1 MISIQPI
8 TNIIPHPNADKLNL
22 LNLGGYQFI
31 SNKEMNY
38 QLGDLVLTIPEE
50 HDVSAHLSV
59 LQEPFKLK
67 DDGIIRRMSLRGSI
81 SQGIIISSDLLL
93 KMGFNIN
100 ELPIGTDLCET
111 LNIPEYIKPIPEEL
125 LEVIE
130 SYRHPLLHFHDC
142 VYPAASNIAI
152 GDNVEI
158 TEKLHGTQ
166 INILIDNTITN
177 KVYVSSKGLLKSKFV
192 FQQGVDNIYTR
203 CANKLIKEN
212 PWFTGGTNY
221 IQIVGEVIPAQKGY
235 SYGFTEPRILLF
247 GLYVNGQYTNYREFF
262 SHEDCVPL
270 VYTGPLK
277 EEHFTYDDKVNRY
290 SLIDGNTLCE
300 GYCITD
306 GKNKTI
312 KVKSPKFLSKNA
324 GAA

>member
-1 MISIQPI
+1 MTISIQPI
-8 TNIIPHPNADKLNL
+8 TNIISHPNADKLNL
-22 LNLGGYQFI
+22 INLGGYQFI
-31 SNKEMNY
+31 SNKDMNY

-50 HDVSAHLSV
+50 HDVSAYLHV

-67 DDGIIRRMSLRGSI
+67 DDGIIRRMQLRWAI
-81 SQGIIISSDLLL
+81 SQGIIISADLLL

-100 ELPIGTDLCET
+100 DLPIGVDLCEL

-130 SYRHPLLHFHDC
+130 PYRHPLLHFHDC

-166 INILIDNTITN
+166 GNLIITEGN
-177 KVYVSSKGLLKSKFV
+177 VYVSSKGLLKSKFV
-192 FQQGVDNIYTR
+192 FQPGVDNIYTKA
-203 CANKLIKEN
+203 ANSLLEAN
-212 PWFTGGTNY
+212 PWLKDSKDY
-221 IQIVGEVIPAQKGY
+221 IQVVGEIIPAQKGY
-235 SYGFTEPRILLF
+235 SYGFTEPTLKVF
-247 GLYVNGQYTNYREFF
+247 GLYINGKSTKYREFF
-262 SHEDCVPL
+262 DPEDCVPL
-270 VYTGPLK
+270 VYTGPLQ

-312 KVKSPKFLSKNA
+312 KVKSPRFLDKTGEA
-324 GAA
+324 